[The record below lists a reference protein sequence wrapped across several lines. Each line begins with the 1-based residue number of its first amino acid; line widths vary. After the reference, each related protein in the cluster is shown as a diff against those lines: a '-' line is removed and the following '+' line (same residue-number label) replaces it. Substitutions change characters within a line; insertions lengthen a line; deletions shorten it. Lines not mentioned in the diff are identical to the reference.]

1 MYYTVIKHF
10 RHLRALEKS
19 RKHTP
24 ARSSCLLHFARVRGG
39 GGSGGGDADA
49 DGDGFGD
56 NDNDINSNSFLLFDM
71 NLNKKLKRPTLLSL
85 EY

>member
-1 MYYTVIKHF
+1 M
-10 RHLRALEKS
+10 RALEKC

-24 ARSSCLLHFARVRGG
+24 ARSSCLLHFARVGG
-39 GGSGGGDADA
+39 GGGGGGYADA

-56 NDNDINSNSFLLFDM
+56 DDNDINRNSILVFDM